1 MTDRLRLCTLLA
13 LLALPAMMAGPAR
26 ADCLVEPRGTV
37 PLRLAGGVVLITVTV
52 NDTDA
57 VFIMDTGAERTL
69 MSENAVRRLELER
82 DGWVSTTIRG
92 LGGNQERP
100 NALPRSL
107 RLGGVTLR
115 RKTLLGDTST
125 MVGPLPVNQIDGQ
138 PIAGLLGRDFLSPFD
153 LDLDLPAHRLTLYDV
168 GGCSTGFL
176 PWTTPYMALPA
187 TMSVGNAMVIQ
198 TELDGRAL
206 RTMVDTGA
214 SSSLLTASGIFLL
227 GLTAEVLEHDPGGN
241 GSGVGP
247 TPVPMRLHRFGE
259 LRIGRD
265 VTRDPRLW
273 VASAHVVPIVDM
285 LLGLDWLRSRRVWL
299 SYATRQFFVAVR
311 Q

>member
-1 MTDRLRLCTLLA
+1 MTRRLRLCTLLA
-13 LLALPAMMAGPAR
+13 LLAIMAGNAHGE
-26 ADCLVEPRGTV
+26 CLVALRATV
-37 PLRLAGGVVLITVTV
+37 PLQVAGGLALITVTV

-69 MSENAVRRLELER
+69 MSEDAVRRLGLQR
-82 DGWVSTTIRG
+82 DGWVASTILG
-92 LGGNQERP
+92 LGGYEDRP

-107 RLGGVTLR
+107 RLGGLTLR
-115 RKTLLGDTST
+115 RKTLTGDTSAT
-125 MVGPLPVNQIDGQ
+125 VGPLPVNQIDGH

-168 GGCSTGFL
+168 RGCGAGFL
-176 PWTTPYMALPA
+176 PWTTPYVAIPA
-187 TMSVGNAMVIQ
+187 TTPVGNAMVIQ
-198 TELDGRAL
+198 TSLDGRTL

-214 SSSLLTASGIFLL
+214 SASLLTASGMFLL

-247 TPVPMRLHRFGE
+247 APVPMRLHRFTE

-265 VTRDPRLW
+265 VSANPQLW

-285 LLGLDWLRSRRVWL
+285 LLGVDWLRSRRVWL